1 MPARRGPCARRARGS
16 LVRMLRRSAAA
27 LVTALGCVLATTVVW
42 LLAFQ
47 SGAGARLDS
56 SVLGGF
62 TGLRGSRVGP
72 VADAASH
79 LADPMPF
86 AVFSLLIVSIALVRR
101 LPRHALVA
109 ALVLAGATVTTQ
121 LLKPVATIPRPAE
134 LPPFAPVHDGWPSG
148 HTTAAMA
155 LALCLVLVVPAR
167 YRPLAAAAGGMFAV
181 AEAYGLLV
189 MSWHYPSDVVG
200 AFGVAAA
207 WLALGVAALRATSG
221 RAETS
226 SLRARTV
233 FAPAAVAALAGVA
246 LVAGVVLLRPA
257 RALEY
262 AQEHTAFVAAAVVLG
277 AAGLALAA
285 VAAAALPLVER
296 AGSGNDEPV
305 SVRLS

>member
-1 MPARRGPCARRARGS
+1 
-16 LVRMLRRSAAA
+16 VRMLRRTATPL
-27 LVTALGCVLATTVVW
+27 LVALGSVLATSVVW

-62 TGLRGSRVGP
+62 TGLRGSRVEP

-79 LADPMPF
+79 LADPVPF
-86 AVFSLLIVSIALVRR
+86 AVLSLLVVSIAVVRR
-101 LPRHALVA
+101 LPRHALVV

-121 LLKPVATIPRPAE
+121 LLKPLVTVARPAV
-134 LPPFAPVHDGWPSG
+134 PPPLAPVDDGWPSG

-155 LALCLVLVVPAR
+155 LALCLVMVVPTR

-181 AEAYGLLV
+181 AEGYGLLV
-189 MSWHYPSDVVG
+189 MGWHYPSDVVG

-207 WLALGVAALRATSG
+207 WLALGVAALRLTSG
-221 RAETS
+221 RTAAS
-226 SLRARTV
+226 SLRVRTV
-233 FAPAAVAALAGVA
+233 FAPAAVAALIGAA
-246 LVAGVVLLRPA
+246 LAVCIMLLRPA

-285 VAAAALPLVER
+285 ATAAALALVEP
-296 AGSGNDEPV
+296 AGSGSDERT